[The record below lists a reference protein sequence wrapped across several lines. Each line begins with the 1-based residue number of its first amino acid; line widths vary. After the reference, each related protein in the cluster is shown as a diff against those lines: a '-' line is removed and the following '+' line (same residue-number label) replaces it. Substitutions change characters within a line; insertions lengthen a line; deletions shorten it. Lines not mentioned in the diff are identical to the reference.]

1 VKSVKNWAKWH
12 FDSTAAGNLLYI
24 RVGKPK
30 MFFLPDIQVMP
41 KSAPSSPQASP
52 SLSVGFVLMPSFTL
66 LPFSAFIDAL
76 RLAADEGDHSEQV
89 HCRWT
94 IMGPNLN
101 PINSSSGVTVQP
113 WETYRDP
120 AEFDYI
126 VVVGGLLPETLNGSQ
141 HLVNY
146 LQSAD
151 QAHTPIIGLCTG
163 SFAMIRAGLM
173 YNRRCCVSWFHHKDL
188 TDRYTDVTPVADQ
201 LFVDDGDRITCAGG
215 AVAADLAAY
224 IIERHLGQS
233 WARKSLRILV
243 MDNPRPAS
251 APQPQ
256 PTSDYHVENKWVKRA
271 LLLMEQNLSRPLS
284 TNDIA
289 ERLNISKRQLERL
302 FIGDTGESLQKFY
315 RVIRLSY
322 GLWLLQNTQRSI
334 TDIAQECGFADTAHF
349 SRAFRGKFDK
359 RPTEYR
365 QH

>member
-1 VKSVKNWAKWH
+1 M
-12 FDSTAAGNLLYI
+12 
-24 RVGKPK
+24 PE
-30 MFFLPDIQVMP
+30 IQS
-41 KSAPSSPQASP
+41 KQKASP
-52 SLSVGFVLMPSFTL
+52 NLSVGFVLMPSFTL
-66 LPFSAFIDAL
+66 LPFSAFVDAL
-76 RLAADEGDHSEQV
+76 RLAADEGDHSEQIN
-89 HCRWT
+89 CRWT
-94 IMGPNLN
+94 VMGPNMDV
-101 PINSSSGVTVQP
+101 ITSSSGVTVQP

-120 AEFDYI
+120 AQFDYI
-126 VVVGGLLPETLNGSQ
+126 VVVGGLLHETLNSGQ
-141 HLVNY
+141 HVINY
-146 LQSAD
+146 LVRAD

-173 YNRRCCVSWFHHKDL
+173 DHRRCCVSWFHHKDL
-188 TDRYTDVTPVADQ
+188 ADRYASVTPVADQ

-243 MDNPRPAS
+243 MDNPRPAN

-256 PTSDYHVENKWVKRA
+256 PTSDYQVENKWVVKS

-284 TNDIA
+284 TDEIA
-289 ERLNISKRQLERL
+289 DRLSISKRQLERL
-302 FIGDTGESLQKFY
+302 FIADTGESLQKFY
-315 RVIRLSY
+315 RKIRLSY

-349 SRAFRGKFDK
+349 SRAFRYVFEK

-365 QH
+365 NT

>member
-1 VKSVKNWAKWH
+1 
-12 FDSTAAGNLLYI
+12 
-24 RVGKPK
+24 
-30 MFFLPDIQVMP
+30 M
-41 KSAPSSPQASP
+41 APTVAEKHSLSP

-76 RLAADEGDHSEQV
+76 RLAADEGDHSEQI

-94 IMGPNLN
+94 VMGPDLRK
-101 PINSSSGVTVQP
+101 ITSSSGVAIEP

-126 VVVGGLLPETLNGSQ
+126 VVVGGLLSETLHGNQ
-141 HLVNY
+141 HIIDY
-146 LQSAD
+146 LKRAD
-151 QAHTPIIGLCTG
+151 RAHIPIIGLCTG

-173 YNRRCCVSWFHHKDL
+173 QNRRCCVSWFHHKDL
-188 TDRYTDVTPVADQ
+188 TDRFTDVIPVADQ

-243 MDNPRPAS
+243 MDSPRPAN
-251 APQPQ
+251 APQPP
-256 PTSDYHVENKWVKRA
+256 PTSDYQVKNKSVVRA
-271 LLLMEQNLSRPLS
+271 LLLMEQNLSRALS
-284 TNDIA
+284 TDEIA
-289 ERLNISKRQLERL
+289 NRLNISKRQLERL
-302 FIGDTGESLQKFY
+302 FVHDTGESLQKFY
-315 RVIRLSY
+315 RAIRLSY
-322 GLWLLQNTQRSI
+322 GLWLLQNTPRSI

-349 SRAFRGKFDK
+349 SRAFRTVFGK

-365 QH
+365 QG

>member
-1 VKSVKNWAKWH
+1 
-12 FDSTAAGNLLYI
+12 
-24 RVGKPK
+24 
-30 MFFLPDIQVMP
+30 M
-41 KSAPSSPQASP
+41 APTVAEKYSLSP

-76 RLAADEGDHSEQV
+76 RLAADEGDHSEQI

-94 IMGPNLN
+94 VMGHDLRK
-101 PINSSSGVTVQP
+101 ITSSSGVAIEP

-126 VVVGGLLPETLNGSQ
+126 VVVGGLLSETLHGNQ
-141 HLVNY
+141 HIIDY
-146 LQSAD
+146 LKRVD
-151 QAHTPIIGLCTG
+151 RAHIPIIGLCTG

-173 YNRRCCVSWFHHKDL
+173 QNRRCCVSWFHHKDL
-188 TDRYTDVTPVADQ
+188 TDRFTDVIPVADQ

-243 MDNPRPAS
+243 MDSPRPAN

-256 PTSDYHVENKWVKRA
+256 PTSDYQVKNKSVVRA

-284 TNDIA
+284 TDEIA
-289 ERLNISKRQLERL
+289 NRLNISKRQLERL
-302 FIGDTGESLQKFY
+302 FVHDTGESLQKFY
-315 RVIRLSY
+315 RAIRLSY
-322 GLWLLQNTQRSI
+322 GLWLLQNTPRSI

-349 SRAFRGKFDK
+349 SRAFRSVFAK

-365 QH
+365 QG

>member
-1 VKSVKNWAKWH
+1 
-12 FDSTAAGNLLYI
+12 
-24 RVGKPK
+24 
-30 MFFLPDIQVMP
+30 MP
-41 KSAPSSPQASP
+41 KSAASNLQPSP

-76 RLAADEGDHSEQV
+76 RLAADEGDHSEQI

-126 VVVGGLLPETLNGSQ
+126 VVVGGLLSETLSGSQ
-141 HLVNY
+141 HR
-146 LQSAD
+146 AD

-173 YNRRCCVSWFHHKDL
+173 HNRRCCVSWFHHRDL
-188 TDRYTDVTPVADQ
+188 SDRYTDVTPVADQ

-243 MDNPRPAS
+243 MDSPRPAN

-256 PTSDYHVENKWVKRA
+256 PTSDYQVENKWVVKA
-271 LLLMEQNLSRPLS
+271 LLLMEQNLSRPLA
-284 TNDIA
+284 TDEIA
-289 ERLNISKRQLERL
+289 LRINISKRQLERL
-302 FIGDTGESLQKFY
+302 FLADTGESLQKFY
-315 RVIRLSY
+315 RKIRLSY
-322 GLWLLQNTQRSI
+322 ALWLLQNTQRSI

-349 SRAFRGKFDK
+349 SRAFRSAFAT

-365 QH
+365 NQ

>member
-1 VKSVKNWAKWH
+1 MNNSCAE
-12 FDSTAAGNLLYI
+12 
-24 RVGKPK
+24 
-30 MFFLPDIQVMP
+30 LP
-41 KSAPSSPQASP
+41 APSP

-76 RLAADEGDHSEQV
+76 RLAADEGDHSEQIN
-89 HCRWT
+89 CRWT
-94 IMGPNLN
+94 VMAPNRTK
-101 PINSSSGVTVQP
+101 ITSSSGVTVQP

-141 HLVNY
+141 YVIDY
-146 LQSAD
+146 LQRAD
-151 QAHTPIIGLCTG
+151 RAHTPIVGLCTG

-173 YNRRCCVSWFHHKDL
+173 ENRRCCVSWFHHKDL

-243 MDNPRPAS
+243 MDSPRPAS

-256 PTSDYHVENKWVKRA
+256 PSSEYQVENKWVIKA
-271 LLLMEQNLSRPLS
+271 LLMMEQNLSRPLA
-284 TNDIA
+284 TDEIA
-289 ERLNISKRQLERL
+289 QRISISKRQLERL
-302 FIGDTGESLQKFY
+302 FLADTGESLQKFY
-315 RVIRLSY
+315 REIRLRY
-322 GLWLLQNTQRSI
+322 ALWLLQNTQRSI

-349 SRAFRGKFDK
+349 SRAFRSAFAA

-365 QH
+365 NH

>member
-1 VKSVKNWAKWH
+1 
-12 FDSTAAGNLLYI
+12 
-24 RVGKPK
+24 
-30 MFFLPDIQVMP
+30 MP
-41 KSAPSSPQASP
+41 KSAASNLQPSP

-66 LPFSAFIDAL
+66 LPFSAFIDAFGPP
-76 RLAADEGDHSEQV
+76 AAEGDHSEQI

-101 PINSSSGVTVQP
+101 PIYSSSGVTVQP

-126 VVVGGLLPETLNGSQ
+126 VVVGGLLSETLSGSQ
-141 HLVNY
+141 HLIDY
-146 LQSAD
+146 LQRAD

-173 YNRRCCVSWFHHKDL
+173 HNRRCCVSWFHHRDL
-188 TDRYTDVTPVADQ
+188 SDRYTDVTPVADQ

-243 MDNPRPAS
+243 MDSPRPAN

-256 PTSDYHVENKWVKRA
+256 PTSDYQVENKWVVKA
-271 LLLMEQNLSRPLS
+271 LLLMEQNLSRPLA
-284 TNDIA
+284 TDEIA
-289 ERLNISKRQLERL
+289 LRINISKRQLERL
-302 FIGDTGESLQKFY
+302 FLADTGESLQKFY
-315 RVIRLSY
+315 RKIRLSY
-322 GLWLLQNTQRSI
+322 ALWLLQNTQRSI

-349 SRAFRGKFDK
+349 SRAFRSAFAT

-365 QH
+365 NQ

>member
-1 VKSVKNWAKWH
+1 M
-12 FDSTAAGNLLYI
+12 
-24 RVGKPK
+24 PE
-30 MFFLPDIQVMP
+30 IQS
-41 KSAPSSPQASP
+41 KQKASP

-66 LPFSAFIDAL
+66 LPFSAFVDAL
-76 RLAADEGDHSEQV
+76 RLAADEGDHSEQIN
-89 HCRWT
+89 CRWT
-94 IMGPNLN
+94 VMGPNMDV
-101 PINSSSGVTVQP
+101 ITSSSGVTVQP

-120 AEFDYI
+120 AQFDYI
-126 VVVGGLLPETLNGSQ
+126 VVVGGLLHETLNSGQ
-141 HLVNY
+141 HVINY
-146 LQSAD
+146 LVRAD

-173 YNRRCCVSWFHHKDL
+173 DHRRCCVSWFHHKDL
-188 TDRYTDVTPVADQ
+188 ADRYASVTPVADQ

-243 MDNPRPAS
+243 MDNPRPAN

-256 PTSDYHVENKWVKRA
+256 PTSDYQVENKWVVKS

-284 TNDIA
+284 TDEIA
-289 ERLNISKRQLERL
+289 DRLSISKRQLERL
-302 FIGDTGESLQKFY
+302 FIADTGESLQKFY
-315 RVIRLSY
+315 RKIRLSY

-349 SRAFRGKFDK
+349 SRAFRSVFEK

-365 QH
+365 NT

>member
-1 VKSVKNWAKWH
+1 
-12 FDSTAAGNLLYI
+12 
-24 RVGKPK
+24 
-30 MFFLPDIQVMP
+30 M
-41 KSAPSSPQASP
+41 APTVAEKYSLSP

-76 RLAADEGDHSEQV
+76 RLAADEGDHSEQI

-94 IMGPNLN
+94 VMGPDLRK
-101 PINSSSGVTVQP
+101 ITSSSGVAIEP

-126 VVVGGLLPETLNGSQ
+126 VVVGGLLSETLHGNQ
-141 HLVNY
+141 HIIDY
-146 LQSAD
+146 LKRAD
-151 QAHTPIIGLCTG
+151 RAHIPIIGLCTG

-173 YNRRCCVSWFHHKDL
+173 QNRRCCVSWFHHKDL
-188 TDRYTDVTPVADQ
+188 TDRFTDVIPVADQ

-243 MDNPRPAS
+243 MDSPRPAN
-251 APQPQ
+251 APQPP
-256 PTSDYHVENKWVKRA
+256 PTSDYQVKNKSVVRA

-284 TNDIA
+284 TDEIA
-289 ERLNISKRQLERL
+289 NRLNISKRQLERL
-302 FIGDTGESLQKFY
+302 FVHDTGESLQKFY
-315 RVIRLSY
+315 RAIRLSY
-322 GLWLLQNTQRSI
+322 GLWLLQNTPRSI

-349 SRAFRGKFDK
+349 SRAFRTVFGK

-365 QH
+365 QG

>member
-1 VKSVKNWAKWH
+1 MGPNADEKLA
-12 FDSTAAGNLLYI
+12 T
-24 RVGKPK
+24 
-30 MFFLPDIQVMP
+30 
-41 KSAPSSPQASP
+41 SP

-66 LPFSAFIDAL
+66 LPFSAFVDAL
-76 RLAADEGDHSEQV
+76 RLAADEGDHSEQI

-94 IMGPNLN
+94 VMGPDLKK
-101 PINSSSGVTVQP
+101 ITSSAGVAIEP

-126 VVVGGLLPETLNGSQ
+126 VVVGGLLSETLHGNQ
-141 HLVNY
+141 HLIDY
-146 LQSAD
+146 LQRSD
-151 QAHTPIIGLCTG
+151 RAHVPIIGLCTG

-173 YNRRCCVSWFHHKDL
+173 HNRRCCVSWFHHKDL
-188 TDRYTDVTPVADQ
+188 TDRFSDVVPVADQ

-243 MDNPRPAS
+243 MDNPRPAN

-256 PTSDYHVENKWVKRA
+256 PTSDYQVKNKWVVRA

-284 TNDIA
+284 TDEIA
-289 ERLNISKRQLERL
+289 DRLNISKRQIERL
-302 FIGDTGESLQKFY
+302 FMSDTGESLQKFY
-315 RVIRLSY
+315 RAIRLSY
-322 GLWLLQNTQRSI
+322 GLWLLQNTSRSI

-349 SRAFRGKFDK
+349 SRAFRTNFDK
-359 RPTEYR
+359 RPTEFR
-365 QH
+365 QS